1 MNKLNININGAI
13 ISDDDKWI
21 YDYFEMSSACPRD
34 IEKAIITA
42 NGEPLEVYINSGGG
56 SIFAGSEIYSRLR
69 DYSGNVNIHITGLAA
84 SAASVIACASHCD
97 ISPTGMI
104 MIHNVSSYASGDY
117 NTMQKESEI
126 LKLCNESIC
135 NAYVL
140 KTGMDKNTLLEL
152 MNKETWLTA
161 EQAVDM
167 KFVDSI
173 TSPKTNISASNFV
186 ASCADIIPQAI
197 INQIRHKKIAARAQ
211 AKLNLIK
218 ITGGIKL

>member
-1 MNKLNININGAI
+1 MNININGAI
-13 ISDDDKWI
+13 ISNDDKWI
-21 YDYFEMSSACPRD
+21 YDYFEMSSTCPRD

-42 NGEPLEVYINSGGG
+42 NGEPLEVYINSEGG
-56 SIFAGSEIYSRLR
+56 SVFAGSEIYSRLR

-84 SAASVIACASHCD
+84 SAASVIACASYCD
-97 ISPTGMI
+97 ISPTAMI
-104 MIHNVSSYASGDY
+104 MIHNVSSYTSGDY
-117 NTMQKESEI
+117 NTMQKESET
-126 LKLCNESIC
+126 LKLFNESIC

-161 EQAVDM
+161 ERAVDM

-173 TSPKTNISASNFV
+173 TSPKMNISASNLV
-186 ASCADIIPQAI
+186 ASCAGIIPQAI
-197 INQIRHKKIAARAQ
+197 INQVRHKKILAHAQ

>member
-1 MNKLNININGAI
+1 MNININGAI
-13 ISDDDKWI
+13 ISNDDKWV
-21 YDYFEMSSACPRD
+21 YDYFEMSSTCPRD

-42 NGEPLEVYINSGGG
+42 NGESLEVYINSGGG

-97 ISPTGMI
+97 ISPTAMM

-117 NTMQKESEI
+117 NVMQKESET

-161 EQAVDM
+161 EQAVNM
-167 KFVDSI
+167 KLVDSI
-173 TSPKTNISASNFV
+173 MQPKTSGISATSFV
-186 ASCADIIPQAI
+186 ASCADIIPQTV
-197 INQIRHKKIAARAQ
+197 INQLRQERATARAKT
-211 AKLNLIK
+211 KLNLIK
-218 ITGGIKL
+218 VIGGKKHDI

>member
-1 MNKLNININGAI
+1 MNININGAI
-13 ISDDDKWI
+13 ISNDDKWI

-42 NGEPLEVYINSGGG
+42 NGEPLEVYINSRGG

-97 ISPTGMI
+97 ISPTAMI

-117 NTMQKESEI
+117 KNMQKESEI
-126 LKLCNESIC
+126 LKLCN
-135 NAYVL
+135 
-140 KTGMDKNTLLEL
+140 KNTLLEL
-152 MNKETWLTA
+152 MNKETWFTA

-197 INQIRHKKIAARAQ
+197 INQIRHKKNAARAQ